1 MKVTT
6 WTNWYANQP
15 DNLLGNQDAVA
26 TDTKEEGLWWDKD
39 TTNGDTVGKNILLQT
54 FSNILNYF
62 KNCTTVYTLV

>member
-39 TTNGDTVGKNILLQT
+39 TTNGDTLGEKYKRKLSLAFLIVSKP
-54 FSNILNYF
+54 F
-62 KNCTTVYTLV
+62 

>member
-39 TTNGDTVGKNILLQT
+39 TTNGDTVGKNI
-54 FSNILNYF
+54 
-62 KNCTTVYTLV
+62 